1 MEKSRNILVTIMYG
15 RKTIKENLSY
25 TVRSVRKLCRSTVDQ
40 VGEALKVR
48 NAPEIHIQIES
59 RRL

>member
-1 MEKSRNILVTIMYG
+1 MYG

-25 TVRSVRKLCRSTVDQ
+25 TGRSVRKLCRSVVDQ
-40 VGEALKVR
+40 VSEDLKVY
-48 NAPEIHIQIES
+48 NAPEIHIQKIES